1 MFHKCL
7 NEMLEISE
15 RAPSFQPDIENVE
28 ENIEDLLVRVNWEM
42 DRIKW
47 SHVEIEIEHV
57 IGIRQFLHRWQK
69 QIAFA
74 RRSHD
79 NNAWEGEYTKQ
90 LHEAVYYFNEWNGS
104 AGIYYNYEKNIVW
117 TMNFISDE
125 DYKRYQK
132 ENRLFEIYGETETDP
147 DIEISLNELLG
158 KVQYEYVRKKR
169 FYNNKR

>member
-15 RAPSFQPDIENVE
+15 RAPSFQPD
-28 ENIEDLLVRVNWEM
+28 
-42 DRIKW
+42 
-47 SHVEIEIEHV
+47 
-57 IGIRQFLHRWQK
+57 
-69 QIAFA
+69 
-74 RRSHD
+74 
-79 NNAWEGEYTKQ
+79 Q
-90 LHEAVYYFNEWNGS
+90 LHEAVYFFNEWNGS

-132 ENRLFEIYGETETDP
+132 ENLLFQIYGKTDTDP

-169 FYNNKR
+169 FYNNKALATEEATKEINDKIQRIKFIKAIQSVNIEGYDNETIKQVYDLLFSKNEKGVLK